1 MVATL
6 VVEKLVESLRCSP
19 QTNVTLLNTQKIN
32 KERKKKKKERPR
44 EITTNCSA

>member
-32 KERKKKKKERPR
+32 KERKKKKKKRATERD
-44 EITTNCSA
+44 NN